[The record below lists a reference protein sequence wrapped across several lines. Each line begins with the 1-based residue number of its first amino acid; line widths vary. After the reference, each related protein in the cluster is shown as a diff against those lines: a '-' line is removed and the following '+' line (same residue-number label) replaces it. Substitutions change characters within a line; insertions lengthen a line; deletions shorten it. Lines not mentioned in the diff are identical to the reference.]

1 MMIAITAL
9 KGGVGKT
16 TTAVHVAAYLQT
28 KAPTLLID
36 ADKNRSALV
45 WSKEEKL
52 PFMVAS
58 QAGSYGLI
66 KRFEHIVL
74 DVTARPEKEELK
86 ELAESYDLII
96 LPTTPN
102 HLDLDATLKAVDIL
116 NEFNANFKVLLTK
129 VDTRTINGR
138 EAKKFLQEHN
148 LPMFKTEITK
158 LVAFERAPQRG
169 VIIKDY
175 PDQRA
180 KFAWQQYL
188 KVGKEISE
196 SLAVKTQPKKQID

>member
-16 TTAVHVAAYLQT
+16 TTAIHIAAYLQT
-28 KAPTLLID
+28 LAPTLLID

-45 WSKEEKL
+45 WSKEERL

-58 QAGSYGLI
+58 AAGSHGLI
-66 KRFEHIVL
+66 RRFENIVL
-74 DVTARPEKEELK
+74 DVTARPENDELK
-86 ELAESYDLII
+86 EIAESYDLIV

-116 NEFNANFKVLLTK
+116 QPLNVKFQVLLTQ

-138 EAKKFLQEHN
+138 EAKKFLKEHN
-148 LPMFKTEITK
+148 LPSFKTEITK
-158 LVAFERAPQRG
+158 LVAFERAPQKG
-169 VIIKDY
+169 VTIQDY

-180 KFAWQQYL
+180 KYAWQQYL
-188 KVGKEISE
+188 AVGKEI
-196 SLAVKTQPKKQID
+196 TKQLTINN

>member
-16 TTAVHVAAYLQT
+16 TTAIHIAAYLQT
-28 KAPTLLID
+28 LAPTLLID

-58 QAGSYGLI
+58 QAGAHALI
-66 KRFEHIVL
+66 KRFENIVL
-74 DVTARPEKEELK
+74 DVTARPEKEELQ
-86 ELAESYDLII
+86 ELAEGYDLII

-102 HLDLDATLKAVDIL
+102 HLDLDATIKAVDIL
-116 NEFNANFKVLLTK
+116 TELKAKFKVLLTK
-129 VDTRTINGR
+129 VDPRTINGR
-138 EAKKFLQEHN
+138 EAKKFLEEHQ

-180 KFAWQQYL
+180 KMAWQQYRQ
-188 KVGKEISE
+188 VGKEV
-196 SLAVKTQPKKQID
+196 VKLIKEEV